1 VSPRR
6 HEFRVAV
13 RRDSGAFPDM
23 KVIDVPTETLICGD
37 VVDESHRLGVLTLI
51 QNLGLRVVSMNQI
64 PDWSGWNREDTAPFF
79 TVFARAVRRLL
90 LHESEPAARSHRKIE
105 DVERVATHQS
115 PGRE

>member
-1 VSPRR
+1 
-6 HEFRVAV
+6 
-13 RRDSGAFPDM
+13 M
-23 KVIDVPTETLICGD
+23 KVIDVPAETLICGD
-37 VVDESHRLGVLTLI
+37 VVDESHRLGVLALI

-64 PDWSGWNREDTAPFF
+64 TDWSGWNRREDAAPFF

-90 LHESEPAARSHRKIE
+90 LHESGAEPAARSHRKIE